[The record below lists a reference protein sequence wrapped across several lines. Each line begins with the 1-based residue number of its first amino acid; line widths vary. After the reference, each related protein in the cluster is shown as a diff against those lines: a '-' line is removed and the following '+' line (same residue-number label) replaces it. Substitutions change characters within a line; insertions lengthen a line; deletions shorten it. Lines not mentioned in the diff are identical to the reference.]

1 MAWHF
6 RLFPR
11 HFLARAK
18 EFHCHLRPELAM
30 AVRLHFLAAADS
42 VFSRREKETRKTV
55 FALGQEME
63 TDFLRA
69 LADCFVASIA
79 EVGSSLEIYRSC
91 FVDLGRCSIGFVIA
105 ALAIAAAD
113 PFVVADPGSDSVVAV
128 DLSVIAAG
136 FVGADYFRSAPDLN
150 LAFSCPSVA
159 AAVADVFHW
168 DVS

>member
-1 MAWHF
+1 
-6 RLFPR
+6 
-11 HFLARAK
+11 
-18 EFHCHLRPELAM
+18 M

-42 VFSRREKETRKTV
+42 VSSRREEEKRKTV
-55 FALGQEME
+55 FAVGQEME

-69 LADCFVASIA
+69 SVDRFVASIA

-105 ALAIAAAD
+105 DLAIAAAD
-113 PFVVADPGSDSVVAV
+113 PFVVADPDSDSAVAVAV

-136 FVGADYFRSAPDLN
+136 FVGADYFRSSHDLN
-150 LAFSCPSVA
+150 LAFSCPFVA

>member
-1 MAWHF
+1 
-6 RLFPR
+6 
-11 HFLARAK
+11 
-18 EFHCHLRPELAM
+18 M

-55 FALGQEME
+55 FALGQELE

-91 FVDLGRCSIGFVIA
+91 FVALDCGSIDFVIGDLGIA
-105 ALAIAAAD
+105 
-113 PFVVADPGSDSVVAV
+113 VADPGSDSVVAV
-128 DLSVIAAG
+128 DLSVVVVG
-136 FVGADYFRSAPDLN
+136 FVGTDYLRSAPDWN
-150 LAFSCPSVA
+150 RSFSCPFVA
-159 AAVADVFHW
+159 AAVAKVFPW

>member
-1 MAWHF
+1 
-6 RLFPR
+6 
-11 HFLARAK
+11 
-18 EFHCHLRPELAM
+18 M
-30 AVRLHFLAAADS
+30 AVRLHFVAASDS
-42 VFSRREKETRKTV
+42 VFSRREKKARKIV
-55 FALGQEME
+55 FAVRQEME

-69 LADCFVASIA
+69 SADRFVAPIA

-91 FVDLGRCSIGFVIA
+91 FVALDCGSIDFVIGDLGIA
-105 ALAIAAAD
+105 
-113 PFVVADPGSDSVVAV
+113 VADPGSDSVVAV

-159 AAVADVFHW
+159 ASVADVFPW

>member
-1 MAWHF
+1 
-6 RLFPR
+6 
-11 HFLARAK
+11 
-18 EFHCHLRPELAM
+18 M

-42 VFSRREKETRKTV
+42 VFSRREKETGKTV
-55 FALGQEME
+55 FAVGPEME

-69 LADCFVASIA
+69 SADRFVASIA
-79 EVGSSLEIYRSC
+79 EIGSWLEIYRSC
-91 FVDLGRCSIGFVIA
+91 FVDLERCSTGFVIA
-105 ALAIAAAD
+105 DLAIAAAD

-136 FVGADYFRSAPDLN
+136 LVVADYFRSGPDLN

-159 AAVADVFHW
+159 AAAADVFHW

>member
-1 MAWHF
+1 
-6 RLFPR
+6 
-11 HFLARAK
+11 
-18 EFHCHLRPELAM
+18 M

-42 VFSRREKETRKTV
+42 VFSRREKETRKIV
-55 FALGQEME
+55 FAVRQEME

-69 LADCFVASIA
+69 SADRFVASIA
-79 EVGSSLEIYRSC
+79 EVGSSLEIDDSC
-91 FVDLGRCSIGFVIA
+91 FVDLDRCSIGFVIA
-105 ALAIAAAD
+105 DLAI
-113 PFVVADPGSDSVVAV
+113 VVADPGSDSVVAV

-136 FVGADYFRSAPDLN
+136 SDYFRSAPDLN